1 MALPPVAAPV
11 PIPFTISTDRWDLQ
25 SRHFGCGKLLLS
37 PGLNGTIA
45 PIRVFTYATGGGS
58 LQSTGSFRIMVEDQL
73 DATPIGHG
81 SIAAVVRIVMM
92 TAASTVAVGLLIYA
106 VGG

>member
-1 MALPPVAAPV
+1 
-11 PIPFTISTDRWDLQ
+11 
-25 SRHFGCGKLLLS
+25 
-37 PGLNGTIA
+37 
-45 PIRVFTYATGGGS
+45 
-58 LQSTGSFRIMVEDQL
+58 MVEDQL

-92 TAASTVAVGLLIYA
+92 TAASTVAVGLFIYA